1 MTCRRSLPF
10 RSCLNK
16 ATSDEFIWRYV
27 HNTNQG
33 VMNFYG
39 SGMKFLPH
47 HPWLCS
53 KDRACLRCM
62 AARQTPCHL
71 TCRSSP
77 PCWTMRASQAP
88 ERQDRPEGSQEMATK
103 REGEVFLDFGST
115 KKASKGSA

>member
-39 SGMKFLPH
+39 SGKKFLPH

-62 AARQTPCHL
+62 AAAIAKAGTSSVFVWKGKTLPDYWLVHRAIDV
-71 TCRSSP
+71 RS
-77 PCWTMRASQAP
+77 
-88 ERQDRPEGSQEMATK
+88 
-103 REGEVFLDFGST
+103 
-115 KKASKGSA
+115 